1 MKESHFYAM
10 MSRLKLIDRWALMRN
25 SMPENLSEHS
35 LEVAMLAHA
44 LAVIGNR
51 YFGKELDAKQSALIG
66 MYHDATEIITG
77 DMPTPIKYFNRD
89 IQEAFQA
96 IEANAAYRLVM
107 MLPEEMQEEF
117 REIFEPG
124 FQYEYEK
131 KLVKAA
137 DKLSA
142 LMKCI
147 EEAKA
152 GNREFAQAEQA
163 TLEAITAMK
172 LPEVEYF
179 MIRHWTNYNECARI
193 PKIEVVTGQ
202 KYGWNRR
209 K

>member
-179 MIRHWTNYNECARI
+179 MKKFLPSYYKTLDEL
-193 PKIEVVTGQ
+193 Q
-202 KYGWNRR
+202 
-209 K
+209 

>member
-35 LEVAMLAHA
+35 LEVAMLAHT

-179 MIRHWTNYNECARI
+179 MKKFLPSYYKTLDEL
-193 PKIEVVTGQ
+193 Q
-202 KYGWNRR
+202 
-209 K
+209 

>member
-89 IQEAFQA
+89 IREAFQA

-179 MIRHWTNYNECARI
+179 MKKFLPSYYKTLDEL
-193 PKIEVVTGQ
+193 Q
-202 KYGWNRR
+202 
-209 K
+209 

>member
-66 MYHDATEIITG
+66 MYHDATELITG
-77 DMPTPIKYFNRD
+77 DTPTPIKYFNRD

-179 MIRHWTNYNECARI
+179 MKKFLPSYYKTLDEL
-193 PKIEVVTGQ
+193 Q
-202 KYGWNRR
+202 
-209 K
+209 

>member
-35 LEVAMLAHA
+35 LELAMLAHA

-179 MIRHWTNYNECARI
+179 MKKFLPSYYKTLDEL
-193 PKIEVVTGQ
+193 Q
-202 KYGWNRR
+202 
-209 K
+209 

>member
-172 LPEVEYF
+172 LPEVEYLLRGASLQHQYGEDSRDGSE
-179 MIRHWTNYNECARI
+179 RHHFYRWTEQCI
-193 PKIEVVTGQ
+193 
-202 KYGWNRR
+202 
-209 K
+209 

>member
-89 IQEAFQA
+89 IREAFQA

-163 TLEAITAMK
+163 TLEAISAMK

-179 MIRHWTNYNECARI
+179 MKKFLPSYYKTLDEL
-193 PKIEVVTGQ
+193 Q
-202 KYGWNRR
+202 
-209 K
+209 

>member
-179 MIRHWTNYNECARI
+179 MKNFLPSYYKTLDEL
-193 PKIEVVTGQ
+193 Q
-202 KYGWNRR
+202 
-209 K
+209 

>member
-10 MSRLKLIDRWALMRN
+10 MSRFILIDRWALMRN

-179 MIRHWTNYNECARI
+179 MKKFLPSYYKTLDEL
-193 PKIEVVTGQ
+193 Q
-202 KYGWNRR
+202 
-209 K
+209 

>member
-1 MKESHFYAM
+1 
-10 MSRLKLIDRWALMRN
+10 
-25 SMPENLSEHS
+25 
-35 LEVAMLAHA
+35 
-44 LAVIGNR
+44 
-51 YFGKELDAKQSALIG
+51 
-66 MYHDATEIITG
+66 
-77 DMPTPIKYFNRD
+77 MPTPIKYFNRD

-179 MIRHWTNYNECARI
+179 MKKFLPSYYKTLDEL
-193 PKIEVVTGQ
+193 Q
-202 KYGWNRR
+202 
-209 K
+209 

>member
-77 DMPTPIKYFNRD
+77 DMPTPINYFNMD
-89 IQEAFQA
+89 IQEAFKA

-179 MIRHWTNYNECARI
+179 MKKFLPSYYKTLDEL
-193 PKIEVVTGQ
+193 Q
-202 KYGWNRR
+202 
-209 K
+209 

>member
-51 YFGKELDAKQSALIG
+51 YCGKELDAKQSALIG

-89 IQEAFQA
+89 IREAFQA

-179 MIRHWTNYNECARI
+179 MKKFLPSYYKTLDEL
-193 PKIEVVTGQ
+193 Q
-202 KYGWNRR
+202 
-209 K
+209 

>member
-10 MSRLKLIDRWALMRN
+10 MSRLKLIDRSALMRN

-179 MIRHWTNYNECARI
+179 MKKFLPSYYKTLDEL
-193 PKIEVVTGQ
+193 Q
-202 KYGWNRR
+202 
-209 K
+209 

>member
-124 FQYEYEK
+124 FQYER
-131 KLVKAA
+131 
-137 DKLSA
+137 S
-142 LMKCI
+142 
-147 EEAKA
+147 EEHTS
-152 GNREFAQAEQA
+152 ELQS
-163 TLEAITAMK
+163 
-172 LPEVEYF
+172 PS
-179 MIRHWTNYNECARI
+179 
-193 PKIEVVTGQ
+193 
-202 KYGWNRR
+202 
-209 K
+209 

>member
-1 MKESHFYAM
+1 MLFRSM

-179 MIRHWTNYNECARI
+179 MKKFLPSYYKTLDEL
-193 PKIEVVTGQ
+193 Q
-202 KYGWNRR
+202 
-209 K
+209 

>member
-124 FQYEYEK
+124 FQYEY
-131 KLVKAA
+131 
-137 DKLSA
+137 
-142 LMKCI
+142 
-147 EEAKA
+147 
-152 GNREFAQAEQA
+152 
-163 TLEAITAMK
+163 
-172 LPEVEYF
+172 
-179 MIRHWTNYNECARI
+179 
-193 PKIEVVTGQ
+193 
-202 KYGWNRR
+202 
-209 K
+209 